1 MFESRTVFMWID
13 LYFGQ
18 RLDEFEDP
26 ESSFIHPGCDIFGK
40 MKTSNVHHYC
50 TDDHL
55 NQRMM
60 ALSES
65 SVYHTDGC
73 LSYVHENEFIKLSM
87 GMPASARS

>member
-1 MFESRTVFMWID
+1 MFDSRTFFTWID

-26 ESSFIHPGCDIFGK
+26 GSSFIHPGHDISRK
-40 MKTSNVHHYC
+40 INTSNVHHFC
-50 TDDHL
+50 TDDHP

-65 SVYHTDGC
+65 SVYRTDGC

-87 GMPASARS
+87 GMPTSARS